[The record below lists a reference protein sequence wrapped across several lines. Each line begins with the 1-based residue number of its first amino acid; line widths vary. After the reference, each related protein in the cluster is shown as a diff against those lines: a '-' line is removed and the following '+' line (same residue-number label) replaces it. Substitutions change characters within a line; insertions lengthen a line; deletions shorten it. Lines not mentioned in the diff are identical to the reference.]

1 VRRNVRAWRL
11 EIAARHFLER
21 PARGPWQGAALY
33 HAPDVVYPPV
43 RGMPVVMTVHDL
55 SYVVY
60 PRYHTRFNG
69 MYLRLMTPVVARHA
83 TLVIAVSAAT
93 ARDLVERVGVPE
105 RKLRVVYQSIAA
117 TFLQPPA
124 PEAVTEVRKRYG
136 LAEPFLL
143 SVGTLEPRKNLAG
156 TLAAYRLL
164 RERVSGAPLLALAG
178 GAGWRVDEEILLD
191 TEDAAYVRRLGFVP
205 DEDLAAL
212 YASCSAF
219 VYPSLYEGWGL
230 PVAEAMAFGAPTV
243 TSTVSS
249 LPEVAGDAALLVDPR
264 RPEEIAAALERLLVD
279 SAATARL
286 RAAGPVQARRF
297 STESWAANTLRV
309 YEEAAGT

>member
-1 VRRNVRAWRL
+1 MSLRVAIDVTPAVTQRAGVGRYTRELVRALTGLPDAPDLLPFFVAPRADYPLEAGSSPRGVRRNVRAWRL

-83 TLVIAVSAAT
+83 ALVIAVSAAT

-117 TFLQPPA
+117 TFL
-124 PEAVTEVRKRYG
+124 
-136 LAEPFLL
+136 
-143 SVGTLEPRKNLAG
+143 PR
-156 TLAAYRLL
+156 
-164 RERVSGAPLLALAG
+164 P
-178 GAGWRVDEEILLD
+178 
-191 TEDAAYVRRLGFVP
+191 
-205 DEDLAAL
+205 
-212 YASCSAF
+212 
-219 VYPSLYEGWGL
+219 
-230 PVAEAMAFGAPTV
+230 
-243 TSTVSS
+243 
-249 LPEVAGDAALLVDPR
+249 
-264 RPEEIAAALERLLVD
+264 
-279 SAATARL
+279 
-286 RAAGPVQARRF
+286 
-297 STESWAANTLRV
+297 
-309 YEEAAGT
+309 